1 MTKVQL
7 AKATSDSLF
16 RETREDISP
25 ATVMAVIEHAMGT
38 IQKTLKQGEQIYL
51 RGFGTFQIVER
62 KEKLARNIG
71 KNEPMVVPA
80 HKIVKFKPS
89 KKFTL

>member
-1 MTKVQL
+1 MTKDQL

-16 RETREDISP
+16 RVMREDISP
-25 ATVMAVIEHAMGT
+25 ATVKAVIDHVMGN
-38 IQKTLKQGEQIYL
+38 IQKALKQGEQIYL

-62 KEKLARNIG
+62 KQKIARNIG
-71 KNEPMVVPA
+71 KNEPLVVPA

-89 KKFTL
+89 KQITL

>member
-1 MTKVQL
+1 MTKDQL

-25 ATVMAVIEHAMGT
+25 ATVKAVIDHVMGN
-38 IQKTLKQGEQIYL
+38 IQKALKQGEQIYL

-62 KEKLARNIG
+62 KEKVARNIG
-71 KNEPMVVPA
+71 KNEPLLVPA

-89 KKFTL
+89 KQFTL